1 MGNKKIYFLSLAIFT
16 YAMGFLI
23 NHLDDSQA
31 LIKELRW
38 VLQELPEVKSIE
50 YLETLKKS

>member
-1 MGNKKIYFLSLAIFT
+1 MGNKKIHLLSLAIFT
-16 YAMGFLI
+16 FTVGFLI
-23 NHLDDSQA
+23 NHLDGSQA

-38 VLQELPEVKSIE
+38 VLQELPEVKSVE